1 MLPSITYGLPTDL
14 LEKPAVREVIGG
26 LTLTWVFL
34 APVCVIRIP
43 YAYCT
48 HTILGVPSM
57 GRKVRKTLNIDAAKL
72 EQAREYLKLDTETEV
87 IDRLLDD
94 LVWERRLLEVLRSAP
109 KSFKTFRSPLTTHPP
124 PHLSRPRR
132 R

>member
-1 MLPSITYGLPTDL
+1 MDQQCGGR
-14 LEKPAVREVIGG
+14 VRQRNRCPPISTHTA
-26 LTLTWVFL
+26 LSAPRFL
-34 APVCVIRIP
+34 DARCVIRIS

-48 HTILGVPSM
+48 HTILGAPPM
-57 GRKVRKTLNIDAAKL
+57 GRKVRKTLNIDAEKL
-72 EQAREYLKLDTETEV
+72 QQAREYLKLDTETEV